1 LRAKNPKPS
10 HWGSISGTPSEMG
23 VESGRGRWCSGADE
37 VVVVVGR
44 CVCKCEAG
52 EGAEGQK
59 YKIKPLGLDLGAL
72 SEMEVESSEGR
83 WHDGADEVVVV
94 VGH

>member
-1 LRAKNPKPS
+1 
-10 HWGSISGTPSEMG
+10 MG

-59 YKIKPLGLDLGAL
+59 YKIKPLGSIWAHCQKW
-72 SEMEVESSEGR
+72 R
-83 WHDGADEVVVV
+83 WRAVRGGGTMVRMRWW
-94 VGH
+94 